1 MIIPGARKSAWPRLG
16 LIMLSAT
23 GSLMHVG
30 MSFAYPGYAA
40 MAIKLKSAVI
50 CLMVG
55 VPYYFSALLA
65 FFISPENHKH
75 LAEGKGLIV
84 AGRRF
89 CIDANFLNP
98 ANHLLA
104 ATIAIFSGIGIF
116 FY

>member
-1 MIIPGARKSAWPRLG
+1 
-16 LIMLSAT
+16 MLSAT
-23 GSLMHVG
+23 GSMMHAG
-30 MSFAYPGYAA
+30 LSFTYPGYAA
-40 MAIKLKSAVI
+40 MALKLKSAII

-55 VPYYFSALLA
+55 VPYYFSAVFA
-65 FFISPENHKH
+65 FFLSPENHEH
-75 LAEGKGLIV
+75 LDEGKGLIL

-104 ATIAIFSGIGIF
+104 ATIAIFSGLGIF